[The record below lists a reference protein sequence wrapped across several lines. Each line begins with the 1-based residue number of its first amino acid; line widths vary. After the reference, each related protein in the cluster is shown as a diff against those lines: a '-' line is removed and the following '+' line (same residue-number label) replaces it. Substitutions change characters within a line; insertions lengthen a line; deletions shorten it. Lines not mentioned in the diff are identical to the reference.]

1 MRTVGPILVEPP
13 AGAASQIKRL
23 QRPSHCI
30 EPGGKDDDVELI
42 FFAARADASLCYSL
56 DPTVSSGIDQENVIF
71 VKCLVVIRVE
81 RLALGAVRIPLWYEF
96 FGYFRVLYDLA
107 DLAFDVVGADVI
119 RLLAEEHILVVGQPK
134 CEPALV
140 PHSVELALA
149 LLDSGLQN
157 GFGDK
162 AIFKSEERL
171 TNTFNDLLVVGFA
184 RLDP

>member
-13 AGAASQIKRL
+13 AGAASQIERL
-23 QRPSHCI
+23 QRPSHRI
-30 EPGGKDDDVELI
+30 EPSGKDDDVELI

-71 VKCLVVIRVE
+71 VKCLVVICVE

-119 RLLAEEHILVVGQPK
+119 RLLAEEHILVVLLRHKLNGD
-134 CEPALV
+134 PAHAV
-140 PHSVELALA
+140 I
-149 LLDSGLQN
+149 
-157 GFGDK
+157 FGK
-162 AIFKSEERL
+162 NNQR
-171 TNTFNDLLVVGFA
+171 FN
-184 RLDP
+184 